1 MDRVGKTSPGFAR
14 GWCTFSRSLFWIILN
29 IVRSSLVDAYSYSR
43 SKDFEGSGGSALGK
57 AMSTDPWY
65 KEIVPNVGS
74 SLCVSSTIGTA
85 HTVL

>member
-1 MDRVGKTSPGFAR
+1 MS
-14 GWCTFSRSLFWIILN
+14 LN
-29 IVRSSLVDAYSYSR
+29 IIRSSLVDAYSYSR

-74 SLCVSSTIGTA
+74 SLCVPSDIGTA
-85 HTVL
+85 HTIL